1 MLEFLILMSAE
12 LADIA
17 REILSKSEMTKKS
30 LNKEI
35 IDAAAAPATRVEVGR
50 GGGGGWGG

>member
-1 MLEFLILMSAE
+1 MEFLILMSAE